1 MQDQSPSIAPIKE
14 SKNTELLNKLVE
26 CPDCGKK
33 YQNPHLFVLIAAIF
47 LCTIL

>member
-33 YQNPHLFVLIAAIF
+33 ISKSAFICPNCAIF

>member
-1 MQDQSPSIAPIKE
+1 MQDQSSSIAQIKE

-26 CPDCGKK
+26 CPDCGKEISK
-33 YQNPHLFVLIAAIF
+33 SAFFVLIAVIF